1 MNGNTFHH
9 APAETRAT
17 QQGLG
22 VSVTSIDDPKRALVF
37 RTMMLIV
44 ALEPLVILGVLIALG
59 VPWEVIALIFGSLLV
74 ITAGVF
80 WLIVRV
86 LWKPLQR
93 RYPAQPVLAGA
104 VSKSWQ
110 SFGFGPLMR
119 LSNCLT
125 IVADERHLHLTPFTP
140 MRWVGAGTVSLPLDR
155 ISNVRTSPLTMRM
168 LMTADLDG
176 RSITGPA
183 WCLRLAAGDAA

>member
-1 MNGNTFHH
+1 MNADAFHH

-17 QQGLG
+17 QQGAG
-22 VSVTSIDDPKRALVF
+22 VTVTSIDDPKRALFF
-37 RTMMLIV
+37 RTMMFIV

-59 VPWEVIALIFGSLLV
+59 VPWELIAAIFGSLLV

-93 RYPAQPVLAGA
+93 RYPPQPVLAGA

-125 IVADERHLHLTPFTP
+125 IAADERHLHLTPFAP
-140 MRWVGAGTVSLPLDR
+140 MRWVGAETVSLPLDR
-155 ISNVRTSPLTMRM
+155 IRNVRTSPLTMRM
-168 LMTADLDG
+168 LMAADLDG

-183 WCLRLAAGDAA
+183 WCLKLAAGDAA